1 MRSIPFF
8 PRSLFAILV
17 LLAALLARPA
27 GLSAQTVSGDARAA
41 QVTVFNPLGGA
52 TITGL
57 AETGTLGGTSDARE
71 SSLLTGSVPSV
82 LSAEVLTAA
91 TIGWPDHVASHAS
104 LANLAL
110 TVGGTGI
117 SADFVMAEA
126 TAPLGAPGGGTSFI
140 DTLAIDGVTVAVTG
154 NPNQTIT
161 IPGGRL
167 VVNEQSVSAGAATVN
182 AIHATVFGVTDVVI
196 ASVSAGIR

>member
-117 SADFVMAEA
+117 SADFV
-126 TAPLGAPGGGTSFI
+126 
-140 DTLAIDGVTVAVTG
+140 TVAVTG